1 MRLEVGVAGVGGQGA
16 LVAGAVIGRGA
27 VMDGLY
33 ASQSSSYGAEAR
45 GTLSMCEVVISD
57 EPIDYPLVE
66 RLDAL
71 VLMSSKASKVVRR
84 LRAGGLLILD
94 ESVEL
99 QALVPSEVKVVRI
112 GAFRE
117 AEARLGRPMLG
128 NLVLVGALARL
139 LGLPSLRALER
150 AVALE
155 LPEGRQ
161 RLREA
166 VGPRAVRLGFE
177 LAGSAEG

>member
-27 VMDGLY
+27 VIDGLY
-33 ASQSSSYGAEAR
+33 ASQASSYGAEAR
-45 GTLSMCEVVISD
+45 GTLSMSEVVISD
-57 EPIDYPLVE
+57 EPIDYPLAH

-71 VLMSSKASKVVRR
+71 VLMSSKASRAVRR
-84 LRAGGLLILD
+84 LRAGGLLVVD

-99 QALVPSEVKVVRI
+99 QALAPSGVRVVRL

-117 AEARLGRPMLG
+117 AEARLGRAMLG

-139 LGLPSLRALER
+139 LGLPSLRALEE
-150 AVALE
+150 AAALE
-155 LPEGRQ
+155 LHEGRP
-161 RLREA
+161 RLRGA
-166 VGPRAVRLGFE
+166 AGPGAIRLGFE
-177 LAGSAEG
+177 LAGSLRA